1 MLLETQAP
9 MNTRSLPL
17 QRRHLSSKRIRRR
30 AFTLTEVVVAMLLM
44 TAVLSATWSL
54 LNTFRDRFERSQ
66 ARTER
71 SQLIRAVQQ
80 TLEND
85 LASGLVVR
93 GRRPDRN
100 RATARGLM
108 RGPAGGDTASA
119 DGPASGDNRLSA
131 SGLED
136 AANAGGE
143 NAAPVG
149 AGESAGDRPP
159 APFSNE
165 DAGSPRD
172 ADSPVRREEDMAGME
187 DPSRDTRQLSMTF
200 QAETDE
206 VSQGEWL
213 ANEVRF
219 LGTGSALVCDILT
232 PAEDLAPPAW
242 NADPFA
248 PSSLPGDGAAPGSL
262 GDSGLSGIANDRDAF
277 RGGSPEEFADIPEH
291 SRRIVYLFTDPEA
304 ALRTGRAP
312 GLLRCELT
320 NRHLAMIRT
329 LAPDRADLYALVQP
343 LTGVQQTLKDAMGGE
358 GAGGM
363 AEPGMG
369 GLEGISFAQNPSSPG
384 LASSG
389 SMGLVMEP
397 PKIDYVPEVKAFR
410 LRYYDGQGWRE
421 RWDSRQEQELPVAV
435 EMRFLFEVP
444 RPRGEASSAGANA
457 EAGPEGTSEGNW
469 SAEMGQAWMA
479 GGALDA
485 NPDDRLRSAQTVP
498 IEDHRYV
505 ILLASPPKLRQSFG
519 GPGMESRGDDAPDR
533 FSPDSGV
540 GYGGFGAGRG
550 PGEVQP

>member
-1 MLLETQAP
+1 
-9 MNTRSLPL
+9 MNTRSLQL
-17 QRRHLSSKRIRRR
+17 QRRHLPSTRVRRR

-100 RATARGLM
+100 RAMGRGLM
-108 RGPAGGDTASA
+108 RGPAGSFPAGDPSN
-119 DGPASGDNRLSA
+119 GDNRLSPPA
-131 SGLED
+131 LED
-136 AANAGGE
+136 PSNAAGE
-143 NAAPVG
+143 NAAPNVPGENIGGTPG
-149 AGESAGDRPP
+149 AP
-159 APFSNE
+159 SNNE
-165 DAGSPRD
+165 GTSNPMD
-172 ADSPVRREEDMAGME
+172 ADSPVQREEEMAGMD
-187 DPSRDTRQLSMTF
+187 DPSRDARQLSMTF

-242 NADPFA
+242 NAEPLA

-262 GDSGLSGIANDRDAF
+262 GDSRLAGVADNRGAF
-277 RGGSPEEFADIPEH
+277 RGGAPEEFADIPEH

-343 LTGVQQTLKDAMGGE
+343 LTGVQQTLKDAMGGD

-363 AEPGMG
+363 AEPGFG
-369 GLEGISFAQNPSSPG
+369 GMEGISFAQNPSAPG

-410 LRYYDGQGWRE
+410 LRYHDGQGWRE

-435 EMRFLFEVP
+435 EMRFLFDVP
-444 RPRGEASSAGANA
+444 RPRGAAGPAANSVANA
-457 EAGPEGTSEGNW
+457 EGNAIGGEAGTSEGAW

-505 ILLASPPKLRQSFG
+505 ILLSSPPKLRPSFG

-533 FSPDSGV
+533 FPPDSGV
-540 GYGGFGAGRG
+540 GNGGFGAGRG
-550 PGEVQP
+550 LGEVQP